1 MMASLTHHRA
11 AVNGVELHYVEAGV
25 GPLVVLLHGFPEF
38 WYSWRRQIQ
47 ALSDAG
53 FRVVAPDL
61 RGYNESSKPRSID
74 DYRLTTI
81 ATDIALLIEHLGGP
95 CVLVGHDWG
104 GVVSWLVA
112 MMRPDLIRKLAI
124 LNTPHPVPF
133 LRELRRSNRQKLK
146 MAYQLFFQPPVIPE
160 LLMRPLLPLLLRS
173 AGRFT
178 RDEIREYKKAWRD
191 PASRR
196 AMANYY
202 RAVRRHRGELRQ
214 LIRPIDMPV
223 LLIWGAREPVFL
235 AETTD
240 DFSEYVPNLRIARIA
255 NAGHFV
261 QTDAPEIVS
270 ELLTDFA
277 R

>member
-1 MMASLTHHRA
+1 MADITHHRA
-11 AVNGVELHYVEAGV
+11 AVNGVEIHYVEAGR

-38 WYSWRRQIQ
+38 WYSWRHQIQ
-47 ALSDAG
+47 ALSSSG
-53 FRVVAPDL
+53 LRVVAPDL
-61 RGYNESSKPRSID
+61 RGYNESSKPPD
-74 DYRLTTI
+74 AGDYRLKTI
-81 ATDIALLIEHLGGP
+81 ATDIISLIELLGGP
-95 CVLVGHDWG
+95 CILVGHDWG

-133 LRELRRSNRQKLK
+133 LRELRRSMRQKLK
-146 MAYQLFFQPPVIPE
+146 MAYQLFFQPPLVPE
-160 LLMRPLLPLLLRS
+160 MLMRPLLPLLLRF

-178 RDEIREYKKAWRD
+178 RDEIAEYRNAWRD

-202 RAVRRHRGELRQ
+202 RSVRRHRGELKQ

-223 LLIWGAREPVFL
+223 MLIWGAREPVFMR
-235 AETTD
+235 ATTE
-240 DFSEYVPNLRIARIA
+240 DFGEYVPDLRIVRIA
-255 NAGHFV
+255 DAGHFV
-261 QTDAPEIVS
+261 QTDAAPIVS
-270 ELLTDFA
+270 ELLTEFA